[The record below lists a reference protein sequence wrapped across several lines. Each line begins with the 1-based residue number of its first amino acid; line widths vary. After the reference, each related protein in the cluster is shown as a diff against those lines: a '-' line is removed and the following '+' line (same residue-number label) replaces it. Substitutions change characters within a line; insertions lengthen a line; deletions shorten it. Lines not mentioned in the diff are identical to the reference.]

1 VARAAI
7 ALRERLEDQLLP
19 TCRTQVGQLIALL
32 TPLHPSEWTQPA
44 YSALRVVPL
53 WHYPFLTLAEVAL
66 HAWDIR
72 SRLDPVARLSLES
85 VSALVQQLPPRLA
98 WGGPSGAALGHGA
111 VLSLPGRYRWEML
124 QVVPRRYD
132 IVGEDGAYRI
142 APASEA
148 VADVTFRCEAET
160 FVLMLYG
167 RLTLEAAMATGHLRT
182 EGEPGLVAAFARWL
196 TGV

>member
-1 VARAAI
+1 V
-7 ALRERLEDQLLP
+7 D
-19 TCRTQVGQLIALL
+19 QLIALL
-32 TPLHPSEWTQPA
+32 TPLIPSQWEQPA

-72 SRLDPVARLSLES
+72 SRLEPVARLSLES

-98 WGGPSGAALGHGA
+98 WGGPGGVTLSHGA
-111 VLSLPGRYRWEML
+111 TLSLPGRYRWEVS
-124 QVVPRRYD
+124 QGVPSRYD

-142 APASEA
+142 VPAGEA
-148 VADVTFRCEAET
+148 VADVTFRGEAET
-160 FVLMLYG
+160 FVLVLYG
-167 RLTLEAAMATGHLRT
+167 RLTLEAAMATGILRT
-182 EGEPGLVAAFARWL
+182 EGEPGLVAAFERWL